1 MHRINSVSSRRLT
14 IFGALRQAWGA
25 LHFSWARCSSTLRL
39 LHLSLR
45 PLCLVLC
52 ELLALSC
59 LGTSHSLCV
68 SRRTL
73 TSFLP
78 SSASRAS
85 CSQYKYHL
93 HYPLR
98 PTSSHLTRALCK
110 IYLVR
115 RYGTATAVL
124 VMSLTH
130 FSEPPCQPQR
140 SLSLSLILLCRP
152 GWSASQE
159 ASRTSLQSAI
169 PRAMA
174 DC

>member
-1 MHRINSVSSRRLT
+1 LARCAKL
-14 IFGALRQAWGA
+14 G
-25 LHFSWARCSSTLRL
+25 ARCSSTLRL

-73 TSFLP
+73 TCFLP

-110 IYLVR
+110 IYLVC

-124 VMSLTH
+124 VMSLTIPLNRRVNH
-130 FSEPPCQPQR
+130 SALSR
-140 SLSLSLILLCRP
+140 SLSLSLSLPLSRSLALSLILLCRP